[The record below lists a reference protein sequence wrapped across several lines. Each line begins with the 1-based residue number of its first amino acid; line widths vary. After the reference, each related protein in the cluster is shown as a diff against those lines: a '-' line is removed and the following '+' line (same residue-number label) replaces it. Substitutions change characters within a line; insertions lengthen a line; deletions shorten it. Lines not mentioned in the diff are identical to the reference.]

1 MPRILA
7 IDDSLTIRKMVEI
20 ILRGA
25 GHEVLLAENGATGLD
40 LARNAKPDLILLD
53 FVLPDLPSTEIC
65 RQLLAAPGTAAIP
78 ILLISTNGGA
88 IRQLYADSRN
98 VRDYLTKPFQAK
110 VLQSVIDHLLAKKTP
125 AAEDAS
131 GAVLASAA
139 AEPAAATTPAPAAAA
154 DRTPALRTLLNTRF
168 RSIAKMIPD
177 LERRRGPLPAETF
190 FLPFF
195 LRNELLAE
203 IAAAA
208 ARPAEAPQ
216 PPTIAGTHGW
226 VGIDA
231 TLLHLGRTSATGVL
245 TLQLEGETVAVSVS
259 QGRVVMVGSNNPRTY
274 CTGAAYNFRGL
285 PPPAV
290 SAAVAAQQ
298 REGVPFFVTLCRQ
311 GVLSDTVALERLL
324 VAQGVRAVHRAFLQP
339 TTRYTFVAGDALPEY
354 ARQFPFGMPMA
365 DFVLSVLRLIDDW
378 LEIEAAA
385 GSVDTV
391 YAVLPDHAEQIAAL
405 SLTPEESAVLQQFD
419 GQRSLQAVTAATGQ
433 ELFATC
439 AAAYRLL
446 RLGFLRTVAAPAVAD
461 APVA

>member
-25 GHEVLLAENGATGLD
+25 GHEVLLAETGTAGLA
-40 LARNAKPDLILLD
+40 LARTAKPDIILLD

-65 RQLLAAPGTAAIP
+65 RQLLAAPDTAAIP
-78 ILLISTNGGA
+78 ILLISTNGAA

-110 VLQSVIDHLLAKKTP
+110 VLQSVIDHLLAKKP
-125 AAEDAS
+125 APAEDTS
-131 GAVLASAA
+131 GAVLAAA
-139 AEPAAATTPAPAAAA
+139 PAPAVTAAA
-154 DRTPALRTLLNTRF
+154 VPAPDRTTTLRTLLNARF
-168 RSIAKMIPD
+168 RGIAKMIPD
-177 LERRRGPLPAETF
+177 LERRRGHIPAETC

-203 IAAAA
+203 IAASA
-208 ARPAEAPQ
+208 ARPAEAPAL
-216 PPTIAGTHGW
+216 PDISGTHGW

-245 TLQLEGETVAVSVS
+245 SLRLDGETVSVS
-259 QGRVVMVGSNNPRTY
+259 IAEGRVVMVGSSNPKAY
-274 CTGAAYNFRGL
+274 CNGASYNFRGL
-285 PPPAV
+285 PAPVV

-298 REGVPFFVTLCRQ
+298 RDGTPFFVTICRQ
-311 GVLSDTVALERLL
+311 GVLSDTAELERLL
-324 VAQGVRAVHRAFLQP
+324 LTQGVRAVHRGFLQP
-339 TTRYTFVAGDALPEY
+339 TTRYTFVAADTLPEY
-354 ARQFPFGMPMA
+354 ARQFPFGLPMP
-365 DFVLSVLRLIDDW
+365 DFVLAVLRLVDDW

-391 YAVLPDHAEQIAAL
+391 YAVLPDRAEHAAAL
-405 SLTPEESAVLQQFD
+405 PLTPEETAVLQQFD
-419 GQRSLQAVTAATGQ
+419 GQRTLQSVAAVTGQ

-446 RLGFLRTVAAPAVAD
+446 RLGMLRTVAAPVVTEVA
-461 APVA
+461 AA

>member
-25 GHEVLLAENGATGLD
+25 GHEVLLAETGTAGLE
-40 LARNAKPDLILLD
+40 LARTVKPDLILLD

-65 RQLLAAPGTAAIP
+65 RQLLAAPDTAAIP
-78 ILLISTNGGA
+78 ILLISTNGAA

-110 VLQSVIDHLLAKKTP
+110 VLQSVIDHLLAKKP
-125 AAEDAS
+125 APAEDTS
-131 GAVLASAA
+131 GAVLAAA
-139 AEPAAATTPAPAAAA
+139 PAEPSASSSSTPAP
-154 DRTPALRTLLNTRF
+154 DRTTALRTLLNARF
-168 RSIAKMIPD
+168 RGIAKMIPD
-177 LERRRGPLPAETF
+177 LERRRGTIPAETF

-195 LRNELLAE
+195 LRNELLTE
-203 IAAAA
+203 IAASA
-208 ARPAEAPQ
+208 ARPAEAPAL
-216 PPTIAGTHGW
+216 PDISGTHGW

-245 TLQLEGETVAVSVS
+245 TLRLDGETVSVSIS
-259 QGRVVMVGSNNPRTY
+259 QGRVVMVGSSSPKAY
-274 CTGAAYNFRGL
+274 CNGAAYNFRGL
-285 PPPAV
+285 PAPVV

-298 REGVPFFVTLCRQ
+298 RDGTPFFVTLCRQ
-311 GVLSDTVALERLL
+311 GVLSDTAELERLL
-324 VAQGVRAVHRAFLQP
+324 LTQGVRAVHRGFLQP
-339 TTRYTFVAGDALPEY
+339 TTRYAFVSADTLPEY
-354 ARQFPFGMPMA
+354 ARQFPFGLPMP
-365 DFVLSVLRLIDDW
+365 DFVLAVLRLVDDW

-391 YAVLPDHAEQIAAL
+391 YAVLPDRAEHAAAL
-405 SLTPEESAVLQQFD
+405 PLTPEETAVLRQFD
-419 GQRSLQAVTAATGQ
+419 GQRTLQSVATATGQ

-446 RLGFLRTVAAPAVAD
+446 RLGLLRTVAAPVVAE
-461 APVA
+461 VAAA